1 MGNLWGIEYEE
12 CINILIIGVKNSG
25 KTFLVNRLLWET
37 RALSMENH
45 YTSKLNAYNHSK
57 YPIVFYDISGFKE
70 NEDDEIKNL
79 NSKIEEFNK
88 DYKNIKNKIN
98 SIFYVI
104 DCNSS
109 RILQNK
115 EKQVIENI
123 FEINIPIFIIGQNAK
138 KTNIKNFIRKTKFE
152 LTTLSD
158 KYKEKVEILKNRI
171 FCLDQSKESVLELL
185 KSVYDELLLI
195 KEINEEILKTS
206 SNLNNEELIGRS
218 FSDNYIINN
227 PNEEKKIIK
236 EIYDYVQKSIL
247 FNNFIETLKDLYY
260 NILKIKEKFK
270 RKNYYFSNL
279 DIESINNEIQ
289 KEFFKIFN
297 EEDLNEINS
306 LILEQKKDLV
316 NKNKDIGELEYY
328 YIGDSFGVGITLVIY
343 LFFSSAFAFIAFQ
356 F

>member
-1 MGNLWGIEYEE
+1 M
-12 CINILIIGVKNSG
+12 
-25 KTFLVNRLLWET
+25 
-37 RALSMENH
+37 
-45 YTSKLNAYNHSK
+45 
-57 YPIVFYDISGFKE
+57 
-70 NEDDEIKNL
+70 
-79 NSKIEEFNK
+79 
-88 DYKNIKNKIN
+88 
-98 SIFYVI
+98 
-104 DCNSS
+104 
-109 RILQNK
+109 
-115 EKQVIENI
+115 
-123 FEINIPIFIIGQNAK
+123 
-138 KTNIKNFIRKTKFE
+138 
-152 LTTLSD
+152 
-158 KYKEKVEILKNRI
+158 
-171 FCLDQSKESVLELL
+171 